1 MNLIKN
7 TYHGVTAKNIKTEN
21 FTLSLTEHVANSK
34 IIKHVHEK
42 PYLCMLVAGMY
53 REDGVGSQII
63 KNGTSIFREA
73 NYEHANHFSNK
84 EGVCLNL
91 EIDNINFFHEI
102 NDFKDRLSGF
112 EQKSSLEM
120 FKLLYAFK
128 KGVAKDL
135 LNIYCYESILS
146 HFKEIKIKG
155 KLKWIQKT
163 IEYINDN
170 PFNNISLTEL
180 SKEFQL
186 HPNYIVRQFKK
197 YTGLKLSE
205 YISKIRLENAL
216 NNMLTTNNSLTEVA
230 LKSGFYDQSHFNK
243 HFKKVFNETPKPFQK
258 IMRG

>member
-1 MNLIKN
+1 L
-7 TYHGVTAKNIKTEN
+7 
-21 FTLSLTEHVANSK
+21 FCS
-34 IIKHVHEK
+34 
-42 PYLCMLVAGMY
+42 P
-53 REDGVGSQII
+53 
-63 KNGTSIFREA
+63 
-73 NYEHANHFSNK
+73 
-84 EGVCLNL
+84 
-91 EIDNINFFHEI
+91 
-102 NDFKDRLSGF
+102 
-112 EQKSSLEM
+112 
-120 FKLLYAFK
+120 
-128 KGVAKDL
+128 
-135 LNIYCYESILS
+135 LS
-146 HFKEIKIKG
+146 HGRAIGKG

-170 PFNNISLTEL
+170 PFNNISLAEL

-197 YTGLKLSE
+197 YTRLKLSE